1 MRKEVRM
8 EAPIMCVGEIL
19 DRLSILTRKI
29 YFGEED
35 AISEHRYL
43 EQGLEYYG
51 IDGKLITN
59 AMRLTQMNIEIWN
72 LENEMRRDS
81 DNKMDIAEVGKRAIA
96 IRDLNKKRVGYK
108 TKLNVAYKGFPE
120 IKVHHRSC

>member
-1 MRKEVRM
+1 MKKP
-8 EAPIMCVGEIL
+8 EAPVMGVGEII

-43 EQGLEYYG
+43 EQGLEAYG

-59 AMRLTQMNIEIWN
+59 TMRLTQMNIEIWN
-72 LENEMRRDS
+72 LENEMRRDN
-81 DNKMDIAEVGKRAIA
+81 DNKMDLKEVGRRAID
-96 IRDLNKKRVGYK
+96 IRDHNRKRVNYK
-108 TKLNVAYKGFPE
+108 TKLNTAYKGFPE
-120 IKVHHRSC
+120 LKVNHRSA

>member
-1 MRKEVRM
+1 MKKIV
-8 EAPIMCVGEIL
+8 PIMGVGEII

-43 EQGLEYYG
+43 EQGIEHYG
-51 IDGKLITN
+51 INGKLVTN
-59 AMRLTQMNIEIWN
+59 VMRLTQMNIEIWN
-72 LENEMRRDS
+72 LENEMRRDT
-81 DNKMDIAEVGKRAIA
+81 DNKMDTAEIGRRAIV
-96 IRDLNKKRVGYK
+96 IRDLNRKRVSYK

-120 IKVHHRSC
+120 LKVKHRSS